1 MGGEEN
7 RRLAQRFFDEVMN
20 GMDPTAA
27 EEILAPE
34 FATHHPNFPVARG
47 PEGVLGMLNMLR
59 SAIPDLKYAVQ
70 ETIADDANVAVRWLA
85 LGTPSR
91 RLHGHPPN
99 WEPCQRERHRHLSRS
114 CRAHRGRVGQLRYPR
129 SNAAV
134 RRYSPAG
141 IVGPGQLTASAF
153 N

>member
-1 MGGEEN
+1 MEAEANG
-7 RRLAQRFFDEVMN
+7 RLAQRFFDEVMN

-47 PEGVLGMLNMLR
+47 PEGVLGVLNLLR
-59 SAIPDLKYAVQ
+59 SAIPDLEYAVQ

-85 LGTPSR
+85 RGT
-91 RLHGHPPN
+91 
-99 WEPCQRERHRHLSRS
+99 
-114 CRAHRGRVGQLRYPR
+114 HRGDFMGIPPSGNPVSVSGIDIFH
-129 SNAAV
+129 V
-134 RRYSPAG
+134 RAG
-141 IVGPGQLTASAF
+141 RIVEGWVNSDILGLMQQFGAIPPLGSSGLV